1 MAIGSPDKAARL
13 DQLRTY
19 ARVQVWSGY
28 QRDEDVRSDVY
39 DAVLDEVKDA
49 KEAAVLT
56 DRFLDDARAA
66 LAQAATRWP
75 PLSAFDRLQAAF
87 ADLRSA
93 GVVVLEA
100 VDDHWVAQETLELAA
115 ERGRRPLGIV
125 YFTPAD
131 VWHAV
136 EHSMLELNVW
146 HGTSANVAPGD
157 GLLELVTGTLGRH
170 GIESLFDEGRVEV
183 SVAWER
189 RPARVSTAAD
199 LAL

>member
-13 DQLRTY
+13 GQLRTY
-19 ARVQVWSGY
+19 AKVQVWSGY
-28 QRDEDVRSDVY
+28 QGPADVRRDVY

-49 KEAAVLT
+49 DEAAAMT
-56 DRFLDDARAA
+56 DRYLDDAHAA
-66 LAQAATRWP
+66 LANAAAGWP
-75 PLSAFDRLQAAF
+75 SPSAFDRLQAAF
-87 ADLRSA
+87 AELRSA

-100 VDDHWVAQETLELAA
+100 VDDHWVAHDTLQRAA
-115 ERGRRPLGIV
+115 EQGSRPRGIV

-136 EHSMLELNVW
+136 EHGMLELNVW

-157 GLLELVTGTLGRH
+157 DLLELVTATLGRH
-170 GIESLFDEGRVEV
+170 GIDSHFDEGRVEV

-189 RPARVSTAAD
+189 RPAPATITPATT
-199 LAL
+199 

>member
-28 QRDEDVRSDVY
+28 RRRDDVRGDVY
-39 DAVLDEVKDA
+39 DALLDEVKDA
-49 KEAAVLT
+49 EEAAVLT
-56 DRFLDDARAA
+56 DRYLNEAHAA
-66 LAQAATRWP
+66 LEQSASGWP
-75 PLSAFDRLQAAF
+75 SPAAFDRLQAAF
-87 ADLRSA
+87 TDLRSA

-100 VDDHWVAQETLELAA
+100 VDDHWVANDALQRAA
-115 ERGRRPLGIV
+115 EEGGRPWGIV

-136 EHSMLELNVW
+136 EHGMLELNVW
-146 HGTSANVAPGD
+146 HGTGANVAPGD
-157 GLLELVTGTLGRH
+157 DLLQLVTDTLGRH

-189 RPARVSTAAD
+189 RPHVSTTS
-199 LAL
+199 